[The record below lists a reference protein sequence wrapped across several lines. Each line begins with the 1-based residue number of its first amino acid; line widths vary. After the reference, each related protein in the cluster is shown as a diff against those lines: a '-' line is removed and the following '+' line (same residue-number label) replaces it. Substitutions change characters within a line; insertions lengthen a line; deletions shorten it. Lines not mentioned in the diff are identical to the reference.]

1 MDEKLPYYMAYPM
14 PLLYDDERQNQR
26 DYEYMKSV
34 YPGTAKRL
42 MPYIEEECDRL
53 EYMGS
58 VMYDEYPDRLQLL
71 LLCRRIY
78 NRAKADETKKDEAKE
93 MPVFT
98 KESLLNSKK
107 YMFQKDLLNIL
118 LKDGKEYT
126 LDEVDKKINEFK
138 TGIIKE

>member
-1 MDEKLPYYMAYPM
+1 MDEKLPYYMSYPM
-14 PLLYDDERQNQR
+14 PMLYDDERQNQR

-53 EYMGS
+53 EYTGS

-78 NRAKADETKKDEAKE
+78 NRAKEDAAKEDEAKE
-93 MPVFT
+93 GGEMGEWMQDLIQVMT
-98 KESLLNSKK
+98 YQELCQRRRENRSVRRK
-107 YMFQKDLLNIL
+107 Y
-118 LKDGKEYT
+118 Y
-126 LDEVDKKINEFK
+126 
-138 TGIIKE
+138 